1 LRKRLPSWKIRAMK
15 KDGIAYLLAACAVFG
30 FAGLHRFYL
39 GRPISGVL
47 YLVTWG
53 WLGLGTLHDL
63 IRMRSLINRANAEV
77 LGARPQAVHLHIH
90 GAADPQAVRLAALEG
105 MALLGSPATPAPEQ
119 AQAER
124 EGAILRC
131 AQAHGGTVTAAL
143 AALEASLSLDQSQ
156 KELRRL
162 HQAGFCSVDVS
173 QEGAETFTFPGL
185 GSTKPLVS

>member
-1 LRKRLPSWKIRAMK
+1 MK

-63 IRMRSLINRANAEV
+63 IRMRSLISRANAE
-77 LGARPQAVHLHIH
+77 LPGARPQAVHLHIH

-119 AQAER
+119 AQAQR
-124 EGAILRC
+124 EAPSFVVPKPMGAQSRPRWRPWRPACPWTSRRRSC
-131 AQAHGGTVTAAL
+131 AACTRR
-143 AALEASLSLDQSQ
+143 AS
-156 KELRRL
+156 
-162 HQAGFCSVDVS
+162 APW
-173 QEGAETFTFPGL
+173 T
-185 GSTKPLVS
+185 

>member
-1 LRKRLPSWKIRAMK
+1 MK
-15 KDGIAYLLAACAVFG
+15 KDGTAYLLAACAVFG

-39 GRPISGVL
+39 GRPVSGVL

-53 WLGLGTLHDL
+53 WFGLGTLHDL
-63 IRMRSLINRANAEV
+63 IRMRRLINRANLEE

-90 GAADPQAVRLAALEG
+90 GAADPESIRLAAMEG
-105 MALLGSPATPAPEQ
+105 MAMLAGPSTPAPEQ
-119 AQAER
+119 TQAER

-131 AQAHGGTVTAAL
+131 ARAHGGTVTAAL
-143 AALEASLSLDQSQ
+143 VALEASLSLDQAQ

-162 HQAGFCSVDVS
+162 HQAGFCTVDVS
-173 QEGAETFTFPGL
+173 EEGAETFTFAGL